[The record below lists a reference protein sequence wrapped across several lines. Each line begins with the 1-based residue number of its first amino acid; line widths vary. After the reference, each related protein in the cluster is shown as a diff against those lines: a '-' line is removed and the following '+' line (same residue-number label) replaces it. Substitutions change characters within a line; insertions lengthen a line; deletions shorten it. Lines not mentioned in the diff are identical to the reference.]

1 LVGYT
6 SVEMTSSPTPI
17 TAPLQDG
24 PSREL
29 LLSTPFLLKRLGM
42 AVKERSLQAFGPTG
56 LNPQHHAVL
65 SLLDEGARETQ
76 ATIADA
82 LGYDRG
88 HLVGLL
94 DELEAKGYVE
104 RRRDPGDRRRHLV
117 SLTPAGAQALG
128 ELRAIAK
135 RVEKEFL
142 APLDADERRALHALL
157 LELARYHDPRCAGA
171 RRTSVSRS
179 ATSP

>member
-1 LVGYT
+1 MANAPTLTPEPPTVG
-6 SVEMTSSPTPI
+6 PP
-17 TAPLQDG
+17 
-24 PSREL
+24 REL
-29 LLSTPFLLKRLGM
+29 MLSTPFLLKRLGM
-42 AVKERSLQAFGPTG
+42 AVKDRALEAFGPTG

-88 HLVGLL
+88 LL
-94 DELEAKGYVE
+94 DGLEEKGFVQ

-117 SLTPAGAQALG
+117 SLTPAGADTLR

-135 RVEKEFL
+135 AVEKEFL
-142 APLDADERRALHALL
+142 APLDADERRTLHALL
-157 LELARYHDPRCAGA
+157 LELA
-171 RRTSVSRS
+171 
-179 ATSP
+179 

>member
-1 LVGYT
+1 MPRYT
-6 SVEMTSSPTPI
+6 SAGMSTTSTPS
-17 TAPLQDG
+17 APKKAG

-29 LLSTPFLLKRLGM
+29 LLSTPFLLKRLGW
-42 AVKERSLQAFGPTG
+42 AVKDRAHQAFEASGMT
-56 LNPQHHAVL
+56 PQHHAVL

-76 ATIADA
+76 GTIADS

-94 DELEAKGYVE
+94 DELEEKGLVE

-117 SLTPAGAQALG
+117 SLTPAGRDALR

-135 RVEKEFL
+135 QLEKDFL
-142 APLDADERRALHALL
+142 APLDADERRTLHALL
-157 LELARYHDPRCAGA
+157 LELAAHHDPRCAGSDPT
-171 RRTSVSRS
+171 R
-179 ATSP
+179 